1 MVWCGDKDAWTEMK
15 HVVQDKS
22 RNTGSFSD
30 SGASRITSSSAQP
43 SRIKSSTA
51 QPSRLIGSSAQ
62 PSRLISSSAQP
73 SRLISSSVKSNNK
86 ESFRASVTF
95 PGKEILWEIDLIQFL
110 ILKIKLKLCFEYALL
125 SWFIMFKGTD
135 GVISWFIMFK
145 GTDGVISWFIMFK
158 GTEGVISWFIMFKG
172 TDGVI
177 SYFPIIN
184 YRVRFITVPFKSF
197 SNKI

>member
-51 QPSRLIGSSAQ
+51 QPSRLISSSAQ
-62 PSRLISSSAQP
+62 SSRLISSSAQP

-95 PGKEILWEIDLIQFL
+95 PGKEILREIDLIQFL
-110 ILKIKLKLCFEYALL
+110 ILKIKLNCVLNTHYFHGLLCL
-125 SWFIMFKGTD
+125 KGL
-135 GVISWFIMFK
+135 MA
-145 GTDGVISWFIMFK
+145 
-158 GTEGVISWFIMFKG
+158 
-172 TDGVI
+172 
-177 SYFPIIN
+177 
-184 YRVRFITVPFKSF
+184 
-197 SNKI
+197 

>member
-1 MVWCGDKDAWTEMK
+1 MFCYILRSESYIMVWCGDKDAWTEMK

-62 PSRLISSSAQP
+62 PSRLISSS
-73 SRLISSSVKSNNK
+73 VKSNNK

-95 PGKEILWEIDLIQFL
+95 PGKEIL
-110 ILKIKLKLCFEYALL
+110 
-125 SWFIMFKGTD
+125 
-135 GVISWFIMFK
+135 
-145 GTDGVISWFIMFK
+145 
-158 GTEGVISWFIMFKG
+158 
-172 TDGVI
+172 
-177 SYFPIIN
+177 
-184 YRVRFITVPFKSF
+184 
-197 SNKI
+197 